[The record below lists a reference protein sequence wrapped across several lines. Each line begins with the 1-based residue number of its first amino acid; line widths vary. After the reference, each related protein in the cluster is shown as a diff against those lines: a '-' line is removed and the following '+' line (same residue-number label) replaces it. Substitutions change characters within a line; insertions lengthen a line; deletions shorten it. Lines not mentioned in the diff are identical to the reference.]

1 MIARKTL
8 QGDKMIYISTN
19 MYKPE
24 SVMNVTKILDHFD
37 KDQVGIELFIF
48 NNSEDFV
55 SEVNGNIEKLKEY
68 SITFHGPYLETDHSA
83 PKGSDLYNR
92 TIELYKQSL
101 EFDKL
106 LNPKYI
112 VFHTNNKTIEGK
124 EEMIKNAFENLDEIK
139 GWSQTPLVIENAGVR
154 KNSLFDEE
162 EFIQTLRIREENALI
177 DIGHVKANGWNL
189 ENIIEKLS
197 EKIVSYH
204 IHTNDG
210 LHDQHLSVSEDYD
223 ELKDFVNLYKKYTPD
238 ADIVLEYNATYEGK
252 EDIVVEDIKQ
262 LLEYLK

>member
-1 MIARKTL
+1 
-8 QGDKMIYISTN
+8 MIYISTN

-24 SVMNVTKILDHFD
+24 SVMNVTKILDHFS
-37 KDQVGIELFIF
+37 KDEVGIELFIF
-48 NNSEDFV
+48 NNSDDFIRK
-55 SEVNGNIEKLKEY
+55 VNENSEKLKEY

-101 EFDKL
+101 EFDKVL
-106 LNPKYI
+106 EPKYI

-124 EEMIKNAFENLDEIK
+124 EEMIKNALENLDEIK
-139 GWSQTPLVIENAGVR
+139 GWSNTPLVIENAGVGH
-154 KNSLFDEE
+154 NSLFSEE
-162 EFIQTLRIREENALI
+162 EYIQTLKNREENALI
-177 DIGHVKANGWNL
+177 DIGHVKANGWDLKNV
-189 ENIIEKLS
+189 IHQLS
-197 EKIVSYH
+197 DKIVSYH

-210 LHDQHLSVSEDYD
+210 IHDQHLSVSEDYN
-223 ELKDFVNLYKKYTPD
+223 ELRDFVTLYKKYTPN

-252 EDIVVEDIKQ
+252 EDLVVKDVKE